1 MYVTRLMRDMQN
13 FSFQRQRLV
22 VLPTFDL
29 LPRSA
34 FFFCQEIVGGGIVGV
49 LYYMHAWHVHASRVS
64 SLYFFAFLSRKAVD
78 YISAQQHGLL
88 IFTSLPLCTWII
100 LPSSHDREKK
110 NTPGKGTTRAFYFRS
125 APTHPNAKLPTERH
139 LFMYCTN
146 ATTTIYKKNVS
157 SFSRSS
163 PL

>member
-49 LYYMHAWHVHASRVS
+49 LYYMPGTSTLVVS
-64 SLYFFAFLSRKAVD
+64 HLSTFLPFYHEK
-78 YISAQQHGLL
+78 QL
-88 IFTSLPLCTWII
+88 II
-100 LPSSHDREKK
+100 
-110 NTPGKGTTRAFYFRS
+110 FRRS
-125 APTHPNAKLPTERH
+125 N
-139 LFMYCTN
+139 M
-146 ATTTIYKKNVS
+146 VS
-157 SFSRSS
+157 
-163 PL
+163 